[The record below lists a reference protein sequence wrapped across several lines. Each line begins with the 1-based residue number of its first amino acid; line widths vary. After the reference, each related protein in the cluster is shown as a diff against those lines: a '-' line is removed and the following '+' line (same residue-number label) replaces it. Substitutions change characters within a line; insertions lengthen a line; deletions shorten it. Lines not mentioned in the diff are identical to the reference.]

1 MLRFHSLRFQHVGFK
16 KRATYLDK
24 NASNT
29 TYLYF
34 LLYSV

>member
-24 NASNT
+24 KAGNT
-29 TYLYF
+29 TFLYF
-34 LLYSV
+34 LLYLV